1 MMRRV
6 FSSLQWRL
14 AAAFS
19 LAALVL
25 SLAAGGTVFYDI
37 YHETH
42 KLQDDL
48 LRQVSAYV
56 QYSGSLKKGVKSKKD
71 AHILVFTEQNPP
83 HDGQAVQVFAR
94 AQKGFYEFA
103 EGKKRYR
110 AYLRET
116 DSGWGLVAQET
127 GYREDLAMRA
137 AQNSALPLLVMLPL
151 MLVLTVLV
159 VHRNMRPVRR
169 LSQEVEQRAAQELAP
184 LPVQDV
190 PSEIQGFVS
199 AINRLLA
206 KTDGF
211 VRSQQR
217 FIADASHELRTPL
230 TALSLQ
236 TEQLQQMPLD
246 GDARAQVAL
255 LRQGILRSRHLMEQL
270 LSLARLQNAPPE
282 PPQDVP
288 LDKVFRR
295 AIGDIWPLAAAK
307 SQDVGDV
314 SGCPVTARGQE
325 ADFYL
330 LAKTLLDNA
339 VRYTPPESRIDI
351 SAEETAS
358 EWIIRVEDNG
368 PGIPEAE
375 RACAVEPFY
384 RILGTQEQGSGL
396 GLAIAAEIAR
406 RCGGSLKLADSIRFP
421 HGLLAEIRLPKP
433 V

>member
-1 MMRRV
+1 M
-6 FSSLQWRL
+6 
-14 AAAFS
+14 
-19 LAALVL
+19 
-25 SLAAGGTVFYDI
+25 
-37 YHETH
+37 
-42 KLQDDL
+42 
-48 LRQVSAYV
+48 
-56 QYSGSLKKGVKSKKD
+56 
-71 AHILVFTEQNPP
+71 
-83 HDGQAVQVFAR
+83 
-94 AQKGFYEFA
+94 
-103 EGKKRYR
+103 
-110 AYLRET
+110 
-116 DSGWGLVAQET
+116 
-127 GYREDLAMRA
+127 
-137 AQNSALPLLVMLPL
+137 
-151 MLVLTVLV
+151 
-159 VHRNMRPVRR
+159 
-169 LSQEVEQRAAQELAP
+169 
-184 LPVQDV
+184 
-190 PSEIQGFVS
+190 
-199 AINRLLA
+199 
-206 KTDGF
+206 
-211 VRSQQR
+211 
-217 FIADASHELRTPL
+217 
-230 TALSLQ
+230 
-236 TEQLQQMPLD
+236 
-246 GDARAQVAL
+246 
-255 LRQGILRSRHLMEQL
+255 
-270 LSLARLQNAPPE
+270 
-282 PPQDVP
+282 P

-375 RACAVEPFY
+375 RARAVEPFY